1 MSLRSVL
8 PLLLAATVGLGCGG
22 PPAKSS
28 EPTTAKEKQRR
39 EAKANGE
46 DDGGSKSWGGWR
58 YKGDRNACF
67 FSVAG
72 RCFKTEAAACSAAKC
87 GKKKCTADGGGP
99 AIVSCK

>member
-1 MSLRSVL
+1 MSLRSVP
-8 PLLLAATVGLGCGG
+8 PLLIALLVAGCGG
-22 PPAKSS
+22 STSSS

-46 DDGGSKSWGGWR
+46 DVSGSKSWGGWR

-67 FSVAG
+67 YSVAG
-72 RCFKTEAAACSAAKC
+72 RCFKTEPAACAAAKC
-87 GKKKCTADGGGP
+87 GKKKCESSGGGP